1 MTALRLCFLI
11 FCAGGCGAL
20 ARFGMTQAVGRF
32 ITSSYPLGILVV
44 NVLGSFLFGFVW
56 ELAAVRMMIADATRV
71 VLCVGFMG
79 SFTTFSSLIF
89 DSFMLAQTRPVLL
102 LFNIVIQVVLGFAA
116 LYGGIQAARLI

>member
-32 ITSSYPLGILVV
+32 ITSSYPLGTLVV

-79 SFTTFSSLIF
+79 SFTTFPHSFSTVLCWRRRVRSCSSSISSSRLF
-89 DSFMLAQTRPVLL
+89 WVSQLSMAASRRPV
-102 LFNIVIQVVLGFAA
+102 
-116 LYGGIQAARLI
+116 

>member
-1 MTALRLCFLI
+1 
-11 FCAGGCGAL
+11 
-20 ARFGMTQAVGRF
+20 
-32 ITSSYPLGILVV
+32 
-44 NVLGSFLFGFVW
+44 
-56 ELAAVRMMIADATRV
+56 MMIADATRV